1 MSERTKPRGQTRQD
15 KVTLV
20 TTEADERRLKTV
32 LPIMEAQNLS
42 TNKRREK
49 KNTDLFLILKK
60 RP

>member
-42 TNKRREK
+42 TNKRRERK
-49 KNTDLFLILKK
+49 KTRISF
-60 RP
+60 

>member
-42 TNKRREK
+42 TNKREK